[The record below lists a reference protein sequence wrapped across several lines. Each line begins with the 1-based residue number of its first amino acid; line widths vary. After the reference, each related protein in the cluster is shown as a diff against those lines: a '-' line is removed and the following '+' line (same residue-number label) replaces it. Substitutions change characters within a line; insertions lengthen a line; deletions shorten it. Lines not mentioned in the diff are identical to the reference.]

1 MEIPVEAVAVTVLAR
16 VMDLVTVVETKVT
29 GEAEAVVADLETA
42 ALAAEILEVTETGQ
56 EEDME
61 ILGTTETPGAVMICQ
76 IRFPK

>member
-42 ALAAEILEVTETGQ
+42 ASAAEILEVTETGQ

-61 ILGTTETPGAVMICQ
+61 VLGTTETPGAVMICQ

>member
-42 ALAAEILEVTETGQ
+42 ALAAGILEVTETGQ

-61 ILGTTETPGAVMICQ
+61 VLGTTETPGAVMICQ

>member
-61 ILGTTETPGAVMICQ
+61 VLGTTETPGAVMICQ